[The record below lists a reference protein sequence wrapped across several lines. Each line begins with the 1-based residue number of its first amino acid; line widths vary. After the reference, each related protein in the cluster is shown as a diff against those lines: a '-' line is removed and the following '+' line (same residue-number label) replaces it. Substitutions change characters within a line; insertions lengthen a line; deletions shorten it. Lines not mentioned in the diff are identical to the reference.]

1 MDFKHTSF
9 YNIRKWDSNLP
20 PDIVMSNNQNEF
32 PRNLGMYLSDFLL
45 DRREKQR
52 YLASGKKKKANQ
64 E

>member
-1 MDFKHTSF
+1 MDFKHTPF
-9 YNIRKWDSNLP
+9 YNIRKWDSNSP

-32 PRNLGMYLSDFLL
+32 PRNLGMYLSDFLV

-52 YLASGKKKKANQ
+52 YLASGKKKKPNQ

>member
-9 YNIRKWDSNLP
+9 YNIRKWDSNSP

-32 PRNLGMYLSDFLL
+32 PRNLGMYLSDFLV

-52 YLASGKKKKANQ
+52 YLASGKKKKTNQ